1 MNQDMTT
8 RKLFTEREQRI
19 RDVIAL
25 KTPDRVPLIF
35 YQMFWAARHAGMTC
49 REAMYDYAGFANG
62 QTQAALEFKP
72 DALMPMQPAITVGK
86 VMELIDYKQLQWP
99 GHAGL
104 DEDVSY
110 QYMDREYMTSAEYEE
125 FALNPSGFWMN
136 KYLPRIAGGFE
147 VFSKFPPYPTV
158 YHTRNVAYL
167 AALAQPDVKAG
178 LNRLIEA
185 AEEAQRMLDATKA
198 NIAELNSLG
207 FPTPFIG
214 TSHAPFD
221 VVADYMRGSKGAM
234 LDMFRNKDKML
245 ETIDVVAR
253 LLPGP
258 MLKVAESMPGDA
270 LKIVFIPLHWGLGGF
285 MSPAQFETFYWPSL
299 RAVMMKFI
307 DAGLTPMPF
316 WEGDC
321 TSRLETIADIP
332 EGKCIYQFE
341 ATDLVKAREI
351 LGGTVCIRGG
361 VPASLLI
368 TGTPDDVRAQC
379 KKIIDVVGK
388 DGGLIMEAS
397 VGIPDEA
404 KAENVKAMFEFTQE
418 YGRYG

>member
-1 MNQDMTT
+1 MNQVTT
-8 RKLFTEREQRI
+8 AQKLFTEREQRI

-35 YQMFWAARHAGMTC
+35 FHMFWAARHAGMTC
-49 REAMYDYAGFANG
+49 REAMYDYEGFANS
-62 QTQAALEFKP
+62 QTQVAAELEP

-86 VMELIDYKQLQWP
+86 VMEMIDYKQLQWP

-104 DEDVSY
+104 AEDVSY
-110 QYMDREYMTSAEYEE
+110 QYLDKEYMASSEYEE
-125 FALNPSGFWMN
+125 FSLNPSGFWMN

-147 VFSKFPPYPTV
+147 VFSKFPPYPSV
-158 YHTRNVAYL
+158 YHTRNIAHL
-167 AALAQPDVKAG
+167 AAFAQPDVKEG
-178 LNRLIEA
+178 LKRLMEA
-185 AEEAQRMLDATKA
+185 AEEAQRMMDAMQA
-198 NIAELNSLG
+198 NVAELNSLG
-207 FPTPFIG
+207 FPTPVIG

-234 LDMFRNKDKML
+234 LDMFRNRDKL
-245 ETIDVVAR
+245 LQAIDTVTR
-253 LLPGP
+253 LITAPI
-258 MLKVAESMPGDA
+258 LKVAESMPDET

-285 MSPAQFETFYWPSL
+285 MSPEQFETFFWPSL
-299 RAVMMKFI
+299 RTVMLEFI

-321 TSRLETIADIP
+321 TARLETIADIP

-341 ATDLVKAREI
+341 STDLVKAKEI

-368 TGTPDDVRAQC
+368 TGTTDDVRAQC
-379 KKIIDVVGK
+379 KKIIDAVGK

-404 KAENVKAMFEFTQE
+404 RAENVAAMYEFTRE
-418 YGRYG
+418 YGLYG